1 MVCLYHAAQV
11 NRRIKPVAHQQTQ
24 FMKDSVK
31 QKVQKKARSEV
42 KVNLPALKLSTT
54 SAWLPLK
61 ALLLHIK
68 HVNWAVFQP
77 LCLVRSRLKMFFWC
91 RCCRIFW
98 GNISGRMFDYFKW
111 NVSHFG
117 HNTNELKI
125 PEVVQSVKERR
136 DAGSFL
142 FSSKRG
148 IKQIMAMEMIIL
160 TFRMTILE
168 SK

>member
-77 LCLVRSRLKMFFWC
+77 LCLVRSRLKMFFFGVVSVGYFEE
-91 RCCRIFW
+91 IFQEECS
-98 GNISGRMFDYFKW
+98 I
-111 NVSHFG
+111 
-117 HNTNELKI
+117 TLNEMCFILDIIQMNWKSQRWSS
-125 PEVVQSVKERR
+125 QSKKGEMQDLSCSAVKE
-136 DAGSFL
+136 A
-142 FSSKRG
+142 SSK
-148 IKQIMAMEMIIL
+148 
-160 TFRMTILE
+160 
-168 SK
+168 